1 MKLLSTEWKAHSRH
15 SIVADVSKSPP
26 KKASLSCKQSK
37 LYLETSQTVCPRR
50 DVARRQIHMKS
61 PYHMPNKRSNSTIPS
76 HRQENIFIYMALPI
90 SLEIFLKLIWKCNLF
105 VFLLKTTHWLEN
117 LATATHRHWSQ
128 HLSSSILCSPF
139 CRSGLE
145 ERPGITSS
153 FSQSSSIS
161 NTWLGIFSGLRDLL
175 KIQRKLLST
184 RNTIHNHH
192 QQTKAK

>member
-1 MKLLSTEWKAHSRH
+1 MQTVKTIPRNVTDHLSQEGCSKEANPHEVTIPHAHQE
-15 SIVADVSKSPP
+15 K
-26 KKASLSCKQSK
+26 K
-37 LYLETSQTVCPRR
+37 LYHPITQ
-50 DVARRQIHMKS
+50 AREHIYIHGS
-61 PYHMPNKRSNSTIPS
+61 AH
-76 HRQENIFIYMALPI
+76 FIGD
-90 SLEIFLKLIWKCNLF
+90 FLKLIWKCNLF
-105 VFLLKTTHWLEN
+105 FLLKTTHWLEK
-117 LATATHRHWSQ
+117 LATVTHRHWFQ